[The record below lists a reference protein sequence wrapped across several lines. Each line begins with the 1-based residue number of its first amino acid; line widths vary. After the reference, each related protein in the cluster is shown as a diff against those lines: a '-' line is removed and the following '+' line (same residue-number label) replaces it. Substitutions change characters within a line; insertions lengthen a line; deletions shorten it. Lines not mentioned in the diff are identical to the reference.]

1 MKRTMTLLLL
11 AVVLAAATCMS
22 PVALAVNNGAPAQ
35 TQRSGLCGERR
46 SKEAG
51 VVLAARQE
59 RSLADFATTS
69 YPSAVEKSEDGSKI
83 RKVYDLEPGQDPA
96 GIPRSDFEQN
106 GIHYTL
112 TDLLKQ
118 EMPEYQ
124 ERQHIEE
131 VSLESKDK
139 DMASILAL
147 LPQQR
152 EFVTEDGLSGTLTLQ
167 LDTVQVETA
176 GYGKSTRTVT
186 TTRRYPNLGSQD
198 TSYIPKTVEE
208 NGRTMTLQD
217 ISWQTDNTAN
227 MDDYALGDRYTAVA
241 TYSGTATSSYV
252 TGYTVTAKYEGT
264 VSKIALNRV
273 RYVAI
278 FEGTE
283 IKPVV
288 TLPEIED
295 PAAMPDKAGAD
306 GGFSFNWG
314 YILIPLGVVVL
325 IGGGVG
331 AALFLKK
338 RHESR
343 EESV

>member
-11 AVVLAAATCMS
+11 AVVLAAVTCMS
-22 PVALAVNNGAPAQ
+22 PVALAAEV
-35 TQRSGLCGERR
+35 C
-46 SKEAG
+46 
-51 VVLAARQE
+51 
-59 RSLADFATTS
+59 
-69 YPSAVEKSEDGSKI
+69 YPTAVEESEDGGEI

-106 GIHYTL
+106 GVHYTL

-124 ERQHIEE
+124 ERQHTEE
-131 VSLESKDK
+131 VSLESKNK

-147 LPQQR
+147 LPQQK

-176 GYGKSTRTVT
+176 GYGKSTKTVT
-186 TTRRYPNLGSQD
+186 TTRKYPNLGSQD

-264 VSKIALNRV
+264 VSKIALDRV

-288 TLPEIED
+288 TIPEIED
-295 PAAMPDKAGAD
+295 PSTAVPDKTAPD

-314 YILIPLGVVVL
+314 YILLPLGVVVL

-338 RHESR
+338 RNESG
-343 EESV
+343 EESA

>member
-1 MKRTMTLLLL
+1 MTKRTVFLLLV
-11 AVVLAAATCMS
+11 AVLLAAYLS
-22 PVALAVNNGAPAQ
+22 PIALAAEV
-35 TQRSGLCGERR
+35 C
-46 SKEAG
+46 
-51 VVLAARQE
+51 
-59 RSLADFATTS
+59 
-69 YPSAVEKSEDGSKI
+69 YPSAVEESEDGGEI
-83 RKVYDLEPGQDPA
+83 RKIYDLTPEQDPA

-106 GIHYTL
+106 GVHYTL

-124 ERQHIEE
+124 ERQHTEE
-131 VSLESKDK
+131 VTLESKNK

-147 LPQQR
+147 LPQQK

-176 GYGKSTRTVT
+176 GYGKSTKTVT

-217 ISWQTDNTAN
+217 VSWQTDNTGSL
-227 MDDYALGDRYTAVA
+227 DGYDLGDRYTAVA

-252 TGYTVTAKYEGT
+252 TGYTVTAKYVGT
-264 VSKIALNRV
+264 VSKISLDRV

-283 IKPVV
+283 IKPAIP
-288 TLPEIED
+288 LPDLEN
-295 PAAMPDKAGAD
+295 PAETVPDRTASD
-306 GGFSFNWG
+306 GGFQFNWA
-314 YILIPLGVVVL
+314 YVLVPLGAVVL
-325 IGGGVG
+325 AGGGVG
-331 AALFLKK
+331 AALYWK
-338 RHESR
+338 RRNEMDGSGGAQ
-343 EESV
+343 

>member
-1 MKRTMTLLLL
+1 MTKRTIFLLLVAILL
-11 AVVLAAATCMS
+11 AVSMPASALAAEVC
-22 PVALAVNNGAPAQ
+22 
-35 TQRSGLCGERR
+35 
-46 SKEAG
+46 
-51 VVLAARQE
+51 
-59 RSLADFATTS
+59 
-69 YPSAVEKSEDGSKI
+69 YPSAVEESEDGGEI
-83 RKVYDLEPGQDPA
+83 RKIYDLTPEQDPA

-106 GIHYTL
+106 GVRYTL

-124 ERQHIEE
+124 ERQHTEE
-131 VSLESKDK
+131 VALESKNK

-147 LPQQR
+147 LPQQK

-176 GYGKSTRTVT
+176 GYGKSTKTVT
-186 TTRRYPNLGSQD
+186 ATRRYPNLGSQD

-217 ISWQTDNTAN
+217 VSWQADNTAN
-227 MDDYALGDRYTAVA
+227 MDGYALGDRYTAVA

-252 TGYTVTAKYEGT
+252 TGYTVTAKYVGT
-264 VSKIALNRV
+264 VSRIALDRV
-273 RYVAI
+273 RYVAV

-283 IKPVV
+283 IKPVIP
-288 TLPEIED
+288 LPEID
-295 PAAMPDKAGAD
+295 DSIPAPDKTDTD
-306 GGFSFNWG
+306 GGFHFNWA
-314 YILIPLGVVVL
+314 YVLIPLGAVVL
-325 IGGGVG
+325 AGGGVG

-338 RHESR
+338 RHEAG

>member
-1 MKRTMTLLLL
+1 MTKRTIFLLLVAILL
-11 AVVLAAATCMS
+11 AVSMPASALAAEVC
-22 PVALAVNNGAPAQ
+22 
-35 TQRSGLCGERR
+35 
-46 SKEAG
+46 
-51 VVLAARQE
+51 
-59 RSLADFATTS
+59 
-69 YPSAVEKSEDGSKI
+69 YPSAVEESEDGGEI
-83 RKVYDLEPGQDPA
+83 RKIYDLTPEQDPA

-106 GIHYTL
+106 GVRYTL

-124 ERQHIEE
+124 ERQHTEE
-131 VSLESKDK
+131 VALESKNK

-147 LPQQR
+147 LPQQK

-167 LDTVQVETA
+167 LDTIQVETA
-176 GYGKSTRTVT
+176 GYGKSTKTVT

-217 ISWQTDNTAN
+217 VSWQADNTAN
-227 MDDYALGDRYTAVA
+227 MDGYALGDRYTAVA

-252 TGYTVTAKYEGT
+252 TGYTVTAKYVGT
-264 VSKIALNRV
+264 VSRIALDRV
-273 RYVAI
+273 RYVAV

-283 IKPVV
+283 IKPVIP
-288 TLPEIED
+288 LPEID
-295 PAAMPDKAGAD
+295 DSIPAPDKTGTD
-306 GGFSFNWG
+306 GGFHFNWA
-314 YILIPLGVVVL
+314 YVLIPLGTVVL
-325 IGGGVG
+325 AGGGVG

-338 RHESR
+338 RHEAG

>member
-1 MKRTMTLLLL
+1 MKRTMTLLLV
-11 AVVLAAATCMS
+11 AVLLAAAMCTS
-22 PVALAVNNGAPAQ
+22 PLALAAEV
-35 TQRSGLCGERR
+35 C
-46 SKEAG
+46 
-51 VVLAARQE
+51 
-59 RSLADFATTS
+59 
-69 YPSAVEKSEDGSKI
+69 YPTAVEESEDSSEI

-124 ERQHIEE
+124 ERQHTEE
-131 VSLESKDK
+131 VCLESKNK

-147 LPQQR
+147 LPQEK

-176 GYGKSTRTVT
+176 GYGKSTRNVT

-198 TSYIPKTVEE
+198 TSYIPKTVDE

-217 ISWQTDNTAN
+217 ISWQVDNTGN
-227 MDDYALGDRYTAVA
+227 LDGYAMGDRYTAVA

-252 TGYTVTAKYEGT
+252 TGYNVTAKYVGT
-264 VSKIALNRV
+264 VSKIALDRV

-283 IKPVV
+283 IKPAIP
-288 TLPEIED
+288 LPDLED
-295 PAAMPDKAGAD
+295 PAVTVPDRTATG
-306 GGFSFNWG
+306 GGFHFSWA
-314 YILIPLGVVVL
+314 YVLIPLGAVVL
-325 IGGGVG
+325 VGGGVG
-331 AALFLKK
+331 AALYLKK
-338 RHESR
+338 RHESG

>member
-11 AVVLAAATCMS
+11 AVVLAAVTCMS
-22 PVALAVNNGAPAQ
+22 PVALAAEV
-35 TQRSGLCGERR
+35 C
-46 SKEAG
+46 
-51 VVLAARQE
+51 
-59 RSLADFATTS
+59 
-69 YPSAVEKSEDGSKI
+69 YPTAVEESEDGGEI

-96 GIPRSDFEQN
+96 GISRSDFEQN
-106 GIHYTL
+106 GVHYTL

-124 ERQHIEE
+124 ERQHTEE
-131 VSLESKDK
+131 VSLESKNK

-147 LPQQR
+147 LPQQK

-176 GYGKSTRTVT
+176 GYGKSTKTVT

-241 TYSGTATSSYV
+241 TYSGMATSSYV

-264 VSKIALNRV
+264 VSRIALDRV

-295 PAAMPDKAGAD
+295 PSIAVPDKTAPD

-338 RHESR
+338 RNESG
-343 EESV
+343 EESA

>member
-11 AVVLAAATCMS
+11 AVVLAAVTCMS
-22 PVALAVNNGAPAQ
+22 PVALAAEV
-35 TQRSGLCGERR
+35 C
-46 SKEAG
+46 
-51 VVLAARQE
+51 
-59 RSLADFATTS
+59 
-69 YPSAVEKSEDGSKI
+69 YPTAVEESEDGGEI

-106 GIHYTL
+106 GVHYTL

-124 ERQHIEE
+124 ERQHTEE
-131 VSLESKDK
+131 VSLESKNK

-147 LPQQR
+147 LPQQK
-152 EFVTEDGLSGTLTLQ
+152 EFVTEDGLSGTLTLR

-264 VSKIALNRV
+264 VSRIALDRV
-273 RYVAI
+273 RYVAV

-288 TLPEIED
+288 TLPEIDD
-295 PAAMPDKAGAD
+295 PITTVPDKTATD

-314 YILIPLGVVVL
+314 YVLIPLGVVVL

-338 RHESR
+338 RNESG
-343 EESV
+343 EESA

>member
-1 MKRTMTLLLL
+1 MNTMKQTIILLLV
-11 AVVLAAATCMS
+11 AVLLAATLT
-22 PVALAVNNGAPAQ
+22 PVALAAEV
-35 TQRSGLCGERR
+35 C
-46 SKEAG
+46 
-51 VVLAARQE
+51 
-59 RSLADFATTS
+59 
-69 YPSAVEKSEDGSKI
+69 YPTAVEQSEDGGEI
-83 RKVYDLEPGQDPA
+83 RKVYDLTPDQDPA
-96 GIPRSDFEQN
+96 GISRSDFEQN

-124 ERQHIEE
+124 ERSHTEE
-131 VSLESKDK
+131 VTLSSKSKD
-139 DMASILAL
+139 MQTILSL
-147 LPQQR
+147 LPQQK
-152 EFVTEDGLSGTLTLQ
+152 EFVTEDGLSGVLTLK

-176 GYGKSTRTVT
+176 GYGSSSKTVT

-264 VSKIALNRV
+264 VSKIALDRV
-273 RYVAI
+273 RYVAV

-283 IKPVV
+283 IRPVI
-288 TLPEIED
+288 TIPEIPEIDD
-295 PAAMPDKAGAD
+295 PMTTAPDKTATD
-306 GGFSFNWG
+306 GGFSFNWA
-314 YILIPLGVVVL
+314 YVFIPLGVVVL
-325 IGGGVG
+325 IGGGV
-331 AALFLKK
+331 AVALFLK
-338 RHESR
+338 RRSEMDST
-343 EESV
+343 EGGQ

>member
-1 MKRTMTLLLL
+1 MNTMKQTIILLLV
-11 AVVLAAATCMS
+11 AVLLAATLT
-22 PVALAVNNGAPAQ
+22 PVALAAEV
-35 TQRSGLCGERR
+35 C
-46 SKEAG
+46 
-51 VVLAARQE
+51 
-59 RSLADFATTS
+59 
-69 YPSAVEKSEDGSKI
+69 YPTAVEQNEDGSEI
-83 RKVYDLEPGQDPA
+83 RKVYDLTPDQDPA
-96 GIPRSDFEQN
+96 GISRSDFEQN

-124 ERQHIEE
+124 ERSHTEE
-131 VSLESKDK
+131 VTLSSKSKD
-139 DMASILAL
+139 METILSL
-147 LPQQR
+147 LPQQK
-152 EFVTEDGLSGTLTLQ
+152 EFVTEDGLSGILTLK

-176 GYGKSTRTVT
+176 GYGTSSKTVT

-264 VSKIALNRV
+264 VSKIALDRV
-273 RYVAI
+273 RYVAV

-283 IKPVV
+283 IRPVI
-288 TLPEIED
+288 TIPEIPEIDD
-295 PAAMPDKAGAD
+295 PMTAAPDKTATE
-306 GGFSFNWG
+306 GGFSFNWA
-314 YILIPLGVVVL
+314 YVFIPLGVVVL
-325 IGGGVG
+325 IGGGV
-331 AALFLKK
+331 AVALFLK
-338 RHESR
+338 RRSEMDST
-343 EESV
+343 EGGQ

>member
-11 AVVLAAATCMS
+11 AVVLAAVTCMS
-22 PVALAVNNGAPAQ
+22 PIALAAEV
-35 TQRSGLCGERR
+35 C
-46 SKEAG
+46 
-51 VVLAARQE
+51 
-59 RSLADFATTS
+59 
-69 YPSAVEKSEDGSKI
+69 YPTAVEESEDGGEI
-83 RKVYDLEPGQDPA
+83 RKVYDLEPGQDPS
-96 GIPRSDFEQN
+96 GISRSDFEQN
-106 GIHYTL
+106 GVHYTL

-124 ERQHIEE
+124 ERQHTEE
-131 VSLESKDK
+131 VSLESKNK

-147 LPQQR
+147 LPQQK

-176 GYGKSTRTVT
+176 GYGKSTKTVT

-264 VSKIALNRV
+264 VSRIALDRV

-295 PAAMPDKAGAD
+295 PAAMPDKTSTD

-338 RHESR
+338 RNESG
-343 EESV
+343 EESA

>member
-1 MKRTMTLLLL
+1 MKRTVFLLL
-11 AVVLAAATCMS
+11 AASMSPIALAAEVC
-22 PVALAVNNGAPAQ
+22 
-35 TQRSGLCGERR
+35 
-46 SKEAG
+46 
-51 VVLAARQE
+51 
-59 RSLADFATTS
+59 
-69 YPSAVEKSEDGSKI
+69 YPTAVEQNEDGSEI

-96 GIPRSDFEQN
+96 GISRSDFEQN

-124 ERQHIEE
+124 ERQHTEE
-131 VSLESKDK
+131 VSLESKNK

-147 LPQQR
+147 LPQQK
-152 EFVTEDGLSGTLTLQ
+152 EFVTEDGLSGTLTLR

-176 GYGKSTRTVT
+176 GYGKSSKTVT

-227 MDDYALGDRYTAVA
+227 MDGYALGERYTAVA

-264 VSKIALNRV
+264 VSRIALDRV

-295 PAAMPDKAGAD
+295 PAAGRTAYPVRTILCCVHLHHLMLSMLLRWNGNMGSRYPQ
-306 GGFSFNWG
+306 FS
-314 YILIPLGVVVL
+314 V
-325 IGGGVG
+325 
-331 AALFLKK
+331 
-338 RHESR
+338 
-343 EESV
+343 

>member
-11 AVVLAAATCMS
+11 AVVLAAVTCMS
-22 PVALAVNNGAPAQ
+22 PVALAAEV
-35 TQRSGLCGERR
+35 C
-46 SKEAG
+46 
-51 VVLAARQE
+51 
-59 RSLADFATTS
+59 
-69 YPSAVEKSEDGSKI
+69 YPTAVEESEDGGEI

-106 GIHYTL
+106 GVHYTL

-124 ERQHIEE
+124 ERQHTEE
-131 VSLESKDK
+131 VSLESKNK

-147 LPQQR
+147 LPQQK

-176 GYGKSTRTVT
+176 GYGKSTKTVT
-186 TTRRYPNLGSQD
+186 TTRKYPNLGSQD

-264 VSKIALNRV
+264 VSRIALDRV

-295 PAAMPDKAGAD
+295 SSTTVPDKTAPD
-306 GGFSFNWG
+306 GGFSFSWG
-314 YILIPLGVVVL
+314 YILIPLGIVVL

-338 RHESR
+338 RNESG
-343 EESV
+343 EETA

>member
-11 AVVLAAATCMS
+11 AVVLAAVTCMS
-22 PVALAVNNGAPAQ
+22 PIALAAEV
-35 TQRSGLCGERR
+35 C
-46 SKEAG
+46 
-51 VVLAARQE
+51 
-59 RSLADFATTS
+59 
-69 YPSAVEKSEDGSKI
+69 YPTAVEESEDGGEI

-106 GIHYTL
+106 GVHYTL

-124 ERQHIEE
+124 ERQHTEE
-131 VSLESKDK
+131 VSLESKNK

-147 LPQQR
+147 LPQQK

-176 GYGKSTRTVT
+176 GYGKSTKTVT

-264 VSKIALNRV
+264 VSRIALDRV

-295 PAAMPDKAGAD
+295 PAAMPDKTSTD

-338 RHESR
+338 RNESG
-343 EESV
+343 EESA

>member
-11 AVVLAAATCMS
+11 AVVLAAVTCMS
-22 PVALAVNNGAPAQ
+22 PVALAAEV
-35 TQRSGLCGERR
+35 C
-46 SKEAG
+46 
-51 VVLAARQE
+51 
-59 RSLADFATTS
+59 
-69 YPSAVEKSEDGSKI
+69 YPTAVEESEDGGEI

-106 GIHYTL
+106 GVHYTL

-124 ERQHIEE
+124 ERQHTEE
-131 VSLESKDK
+131 VSLESKNK

-147 LPQQR
+147 LPQQK
-152 EFVTEDGLSGTLTLQ
+152 EFVTEDGLSGTLTLR

-264 VSKIALNRV
+264 VSRIALDRV
-273 RYVAI
+273 RYVAV

-288 TLPEIED
+288 TLPEIDD
-295 PAAMPDKAGAD
+295 PITTVPDKTATD

-314 YILIPLGVVVL
+314 YVLIPLGVVVL

-338 RHESR
+338 RSESG
-343 EESV
+343 EESA